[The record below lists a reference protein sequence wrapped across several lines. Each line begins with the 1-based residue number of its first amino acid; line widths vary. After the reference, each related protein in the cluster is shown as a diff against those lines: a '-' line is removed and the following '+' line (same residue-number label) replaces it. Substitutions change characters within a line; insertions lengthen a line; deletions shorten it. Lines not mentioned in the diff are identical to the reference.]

1 LQQNAYDT
9 PKDATMD
16 DTLKEKTEPATNPTS
31 TIDMQPINHPKRHT
45 RSTLEKTALGA
56 TIIISFIG
64 TAGFLALSLFAHTVS
79 PDMII
84 LLACALLSLI
94 LLISRVRWA
103 PVVTALL
110 ALAILYILV
119 TQPYVVESLT
129 HPHGSNGGFGKFVGL
144 VLSIFDSLVLF
155 WASLGLL
162 IQNFRTRNQLTPQWI
177 PTGSGLMAG
186 MLIGAIFIG
195 AIANPPTSG
204 TTFTNGVPTVHLSAG
219 SFGQPVVDISKG
231 SKLLLVDDTSSE
243 HDLFNGSWLNG
254 APHAIQE
261 PSAPTVHNLVLTG
274 NSATIGPFVTAG
286 TYHIF
291 CSIHQ
296 NMNLTINVQ

>member
-1 LQQNAYDT
+1 
-9 PKDATMD
+9 MD
-16 DTLKEKTEPATNPTS
+16 NTLKEKTELAN
-31 TIDMQPINHPKRHT
+31 IDMQPINHPKHHT
-45 RSTLEKTALGA
+45 RSTLEKIALEA
-56 TIIISFIG
+56 TGFITFIG
-64 TAGFLALSLFAHTVS
+64 TAGFLALSLLAHTVS
-79 PDMII
+79 PDMAK

-103 PVVTALL
+103 PVVTTLL
-110 ALAILYILV
+110 ALAILYILL

-144 VLSIFDSLVLF
+144 VFSVVDSLVLF

-162 IQNFRTRNQLTPQWI
+162 MQNFHIHNRLTSQWVPAGWSLI
-177 PTGSGLMAG
+177 AG

-195 AIANPPTSG
+195 TIAHPPTSG

-231 SKLLLVDDTSSE
+231 SKLLLVNDTSSE
-243 HDLFNGSWLNG
+243 HDLFNGSWQNG
-254 APHAIQE
+254 APHAAQE
-261 PSAPTVHNLVLTG
+261 PGAPAVHNLKLTG
-274 NSATIGPFVTAG
+274 NSTTIGPFVTAG

-291 CSIHQ
+291 CSIHP